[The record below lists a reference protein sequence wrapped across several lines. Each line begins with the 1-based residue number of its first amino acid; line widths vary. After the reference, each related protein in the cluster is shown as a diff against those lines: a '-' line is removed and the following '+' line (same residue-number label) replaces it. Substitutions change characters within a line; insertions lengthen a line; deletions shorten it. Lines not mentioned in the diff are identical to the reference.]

1 MAICFVFCLKC
12 RRLGRLCAGRLFLL
26 FKKLYKYHGVG
37 DEEFITV
44 NTFHDF
50 YALFAEIV
58 RELIIPRNFQFTLLY
73 FFMILYF

>member
-12 RRLGRLCAGRLFLL
+12 RRLGRLRAGRPFLL
-26 FKKLYKYHGVG
+26 
-37 DEEFITV
+37 